1 MPHNGHWCSAGHRAT
16 KTEFALK
23 RENQKTVEA
32 LEKAWLL
39 CTIIDLG
46 SASSTAREKAKI
58 EGVNATPTLIYKG
71 QKLEGL
77 QQIMGL
83 LEMPTDI

>member
-1 MPHNGHWCSAGHRAT
+1 
-16 KTEFALK
+16 LK
-23 RENQKTVEA
+23 EEDQKAVEA
-32 LEKAWLL
+32 LEKAGLL

-46 SASSTAREKAKI
+46 LASSTARMKAKI

-71 QKLEGL
+71 QKLKGL

>member
-1 MPHNGHWCSAGHRAT
+1 MPHNGHWCSAGYRAT

-23 RENQKTVEA
+23 RENQKAVEA

-39 CTIIDLG
+39 RTIVDPGLA
-46 SASSTAREKAKI
+46 SATARMKAKI

-71 QKLEGL
+71 QKLKGL

-83 LEMPTDI
+83 LEMPTDF